1 MFTAWMKFAFDGLRL
16 CQETQEVMALRMV
29 KLSLGG
35 LEGHLEAQRMLAE
48 KSFAFAEAV
57 GSLAAGGS
65 MERVVSRYR
74 GHVRA
79 NKRRLSR

>member
-1 MFTAWMKFAFDGLRL
+1 
-16 CQETQEVMALRMV
+16 
-29 KLSLGG
+29 
-35 LEGHLEAQRMLAE
+35 MLAE

-65 MERVVSRYR
+65 MDRVVSRYR